1 MCPANMQHIYKRR
14 PIRKCDF
21 KKCCIALLHGCFSVN
36 LLGICRTPFQKNT
49 SGGLVLCFISF
60 VLVQAIN
67 NTFYWLAFIIYR
79 PEFLDWSKTF
89 LKVLFILWYIFWNNF
104 PDSCCN
110 WNTYY
115 IFISIFSQTD
125 ICCNCRSSLPQ
136 VFFKKNHLIYT
147 CYKCEEE

>member
-1 MCPANMQHIYKRR
+1 MYLLWSAIIIYR
-14 PIRKCDF
+14 PDF
-21 KKCCIALLHGCFSVN
+21 CSTSAWVLYCKFAGDLHLF
-36 LLGICRTPFQKNT
+36 RTPFEKNT
-49 SGGLVLCFISF
+49 SGGLILCFISF
-60 VLVQAIN
+60 VLVQVIN

-104 PDSCCN
+104 PNSCCN

-115 IFISIFSQTD
+115 IFISMFSQAN